1 MAILV
6 ITQQKHVF
14 KLIDKN
20 NHKVWLS
27 GPLFRYSINYFITAI
42 IMTYHIQQGKREGT

>member
-27 GPLFRYSINYFITAI
+27 GPLFRYSINSITA
-42 IMTYHIQQGKREGT
+42 MTYHIQQKKREGT